1 MTPLPMPTALA
12 PRATTAQAATPSPES
27 QSDSAGFAAALEL
40 AREPADAAEPCRVE
54 VDADAS
60 AIDAGTID
68 GGERA
73 DAADPATPEL
83 SALLPGWPPAA
94 LPIAAPAANAAT
106 AAAQD
111 GAADPG
117 AGLDAVALSK
127 RLAAFPGGQGERNA
141 GNEGPR
147 GGEAAPAPSA
157 AEPMAALTHTPAS
170 LRAAATQATDA
181 LAAPSAVKSEA
192 ASIAAPTLNTT
203 NAQVLALGTAPGMSA
218 FTGSVNAATANTAA
232 APFEAQLAAAIDSA
246 AFAPA
251 LANQVTWLAGEG
263 VQQARI
269 HLNPA
274 EMGPLSVKI
283 VLDGSQARIDFS
295 ADLVATRNA
304 IEASL
309 PTLAA
314 ALNDQG
320 LTLAGGGVF
329 DGQARHGTPR
339 ERPAQGAG
347 ANNGAALSPRMPDG
361 PAGTQALRSAR
372 GLVDLVA

>member
-1 MTPLPMPTALA
+1 MNPLAMPTTLA
-12 PRATTAQAATPSPES
+12 PRAAPLQAGTTGPES
-27 QSDSAGFAAALEL
+27 NGDSAGFAAALDL
-40 AREPADAAEPCRVE
+40 ARDPEGRAQNGRLD

-60 AIDAGTID
+60 ALETGTID
-68 GGERA
+68 SDEHG
-73 DAADPATPEL
+73 DAADSEAPEL

-94 LPIAAPAANAAT
+94 WPRHDAAGAAAPLEAPAPT
-106 AAAQD
+106 KRL
-111 GAADPG
+111 GADPG
-117 AGLDAVALSK
+117 E
-127 RLAAFPGGQGERNA
+127 RLER
-141 GNEGPR
+141 PR
-147 GGEAAPAPSA
+147 GEAWTAPSA
-157 AEPMAALTHTPAS
+157 AEPIAAPSNTPAS
-170 LRAAATQATDA
+170 PRVTATQAA
-181 LAAPSAVKSEA
+181 EASAAPSAAKSDSA
-192 ASIAAPTLNTT
+192 AIAALAPNATS
-203 NAQVLALGTAPGMSA
+203 AQVVALGAAPSVALFSGSA
-218 FTGSVNAATANTAA
+218 GTAA
-232 APFEAQLAAAIDSA
+232 ANVAHPPFEAQLAAAIDSA

-251 LANQVTWLAGEG
+251 LAHQVTWLAGEG

-295 ADLVATRNA
+295 ADLAATRNA

-329 DGQARHGTPR
+329 DGQARHGAPR
-339 ERPAQGAG
+339 ERSAPSAH
-347 ANNGAALSPRMPDG
+347 ANNGAAGAPHTLDG
-361 PAGTQALRSAR
+361 PANTLPLRAAR

>member
-1 MTPLPMPTALA
+1 MNPLAMPTTLA
-12 PRATTAQAATPSPES
+12 PRAATLQAGTTGPES
-27 QSDSAGFAAALEL
+27 NGDSAGFAAALDW
-40 AREPADAAEPCRVE
+40 ARDPASNAQNGRPD

-60 AIDAGTID
+60 ALETGTID
-68 GGERA
+68 SDEHG
-73 DAADPATPEL
+73 DAADSEAPEL
-83 SALLPGWPPAA
+83 SALLPGWPPATWPGHDA
-94 LPIAAPAANAAT
+94 AGAAAP
-106 AAAQD
+106 
-111 GAADPG
+111 
-117 AGLDAVALSK
+117 L
-127 RLAAFPGGQGERNA
+127 E
-141 GNEGPR
+141 
-147 GGEAAPAPSA
+147 APAPTQRLEALPGERLERRRGEPLTATSA
-157 AEPMAALTHTPAS
+157 AEPIAALSNTPVS
-170 LRAAATQATDA
+170 PRVTATQAADASAGPSAANSDSAAIAA
-181 LAAPSAVKSEA
+181 LAP
-192 ASIAAPTLNTT
+192 NTT
-203 NAQVLALGTAPGMSA
+203 NAQAVVLGAAPSVALFSGTAG
-218 FTGSVNAATANTAA
+218 TAA
-232 APFEAQLAAAIDSA
+232 AHVAQQPFEAQLAAAIDSA

-283 VLDGSQARIDFS
+283 VLDGTQARIDFS
-295 ADLVATRNA
+295 ADLAATRNA

-339 ERPAQGAG
+339 ERPATPPHTDAG
-347 ANNGAALSPRMPDG
+347 ASHTTDGAAVAAP
-361 PAGTQALRSAR
+361 LRAAR